1 MVSVHPAR
9 SEMVFPEGVL
19 SFWQSLLV
27 FQVPISLLTRAVLQS
42 LSRGTSVAA
51 APGSR
56 RCAQSL
62 GSWKT
67 CRCYWESANGT
78 LKAEQTD

>member
-42 LSRGTSVAA
+42 LSRGTSVWLPLLAA
-51 APGSR
+51 GAVPSHSGAGKPADATGSL
-56 RCAQSL
+56 QMEL
-62 GSWKT
+62 
-67 CRCYWESANGT
+67 
-78 LKAEQTD
+78 